1 MHVFRVNYV
10 TVRARVRFPAMRT
23 ILFDWD
29 GTIVDSVGALYDTDA
44 VICRRLGL
52 PFDLAIYR
60 RTFSPNWRL
69 MYSNLGIPEDRVN
82 EAVGIWRE
90 VFRPERVLPFD
101 GVRGALV
108 ELARAGFVVGLV
120 TGGSRPEIEPQLARI
135 GVDGLLAV
143 RVYGDDTPSGKPD
156 PAPLRLALQL
166 CGGVDA
172 SESIY
177 VGDALDDMRMA
188 ASAGA
193 HGVGITSMLATAED
207 LMAAGAR
214 ESAGSVVE
222 WSERFLNVRG
232 PLATGD
238 AEPL

>member
-1 MHVFRVNYV
+1 
-10 TVRARVRFPAMRT
+10 MRT

-29 GTIVDSVGALYDTDA
+29 GTIVDSIGALYETDA
-44 VICRRLGL
+44 AICRKLGI
-52 PFDLAIYR
+52 PFDRDVFR

-69 MYSNLGIPEDRVN
+69 MYGNLGIPKHRED
-82 EAVGIWRE
+82 EAVDVWRQM
-90 VFRPERVLPFD
+90 FRSEHMEPFA
-101 GVRGALV
+101 GVQDALV
-108 ELARAGFVVGLV
+108 ELAAAGFALGLV

-135 GVDGLLAV
+135 GVGGLLSV
-143 RVYGDDTPSGKPD
+143 RVYGEDTPAGKPD
-156 PAPLRLALQL
+156 PAPLRLALEML
-166 CGGVDA
+166 GGRPA

-207 LMAAGAR
+207 LAAAGAA

-222 WSERFLNVRG
+222 WSERFLNLRLSPTRG
-232 PLATGD
+232 S
-238 AEPL
+238 EPR